1 MPAFPLHRPTELMK
15 PIVLVNAAA
24 GTAVHFAGE
33 ELCAK
38 IGRAFGEA
46 GKPCEVRSIDPGSLN
61 AALQSA
67 LRAERPVVVAGGDGS
82 VSAAVQ
88 RFAGTGIPLGVLPFG
103 TYNLLAHDLGMSTD
117 LDEAVRQIAH
127 AEEKQ
132 IDLGRVGRRLF
143 HTLGGLGYFSR
154 VARQRAEVRKTI
166 SNRLVGAAVAAVRSL
181 TRGGNLDVEVEA
193 EGLKESF
200 RTPAALVTNN
210 LLQPGSWR
218 RARLDQGVLEI
229 NIVRGDIALP
239 LLRGG
244 VAAFMGS
251 WRDSTEIVSWR
262 SPWISLSFRRPRVF
276 VNLDGEVT
284 RPRTPLHFEIMPKAL
299 TVLAAPAAADREAST
314 PVEESASAA

>member
-1 MPAFPLHRPTELMK
+1 M
-15 PIVLVNAAA
+15 
-24 GTAVHFAGE
+24 
-33 ELCAK
+33 
-38 IGRAFGEA
+38 
-46 GKPCEVRSIDPGSLN
+46 
-61 AALQSA
+61 
-67 LRAERPVVVAGGDGS
+67 
-82 VSAAVQ
+82 Q

-276 VNLDGEVT
+276 VNLDGEVDSPT
-284 RPRTPLHFEIMPKAL
+284 H
-299 TVLAAPAAADREAST
+299 AAAFRDHAESPDRARGSCSGRSRGEHARRGIRVGCVKGPELGRNDPGARRVDAVRAHDAT
-314 PVEESASAA
+314 RTLRENNRC

>member
-1 MPAFPLHRPTELMK
+1 MK

-24 GTAVHFAGE
+24 GTAVQFTRE
-33 ELCAK
+33 ELCRK
-38 IGRAFGEA
+38 IARAFGEA
-46 GKPCEVRSIDPGSLN
+46 GKPCEVLSIDPGGLS

-67 LRAERPVVVAGGDGS
+67 ARSERPVVVAGGDGS

-117 LDEAVRQIAH
+117 LDEAVRQIAR
-127 AEEKQ
+127 AEEKR

-166 SNRLVGAAVAAVRSL
+166 PNKLVGAAVAAFRSL
-181 TRGGNLDVEVEA
+181 ARGGSLDLQIEA

-200 RTPAALVTNN
+200 RTPAVLITNN
-210 LLQPGSWR
+210 LLQPGTWR
-218 RARLDQGVLEI
+218 RARLDEGVFEI

-244 VAAFMGS
+244 LAAFMGS
-251 WRDSTEIVSWR
+251 WRESADIVSWR
-262 SPWISLSFRRPRVF
+262 SPWIHLSFRRPRVF
-276 VNLDGEVT
+276 INLDGEVT
-284 RPRTPLHFEIMPKAL
+284 RPRTPLHFQIVPKAL
-299 TVLAAPAAADREAST
+299 TVLAAPATMDRATAEAAQEPAPAS
-314 PVEESASAA
+314 